1 LIQEAVDQVRRRA
14 IHRRSE
20 GSAVPPVV
28 GTRSDRFY
36 LPQLDGLRFVAFF
49 AVFVCHFPIS
59 SKWSRVPW
67 VSAIADAGAYGV
79 DLFFCLSSFLITA
92 LLLQEQAREGR
103 ARIGAFWIRRALR
116 IWPLYFVV
124 VAIAVVITHPPGWYT
139 RSLLTFTT
147 NWALLH
153 QSYDSSL
160 NILWSLAFEEQFY
173 VAWPLLFVLLAG
185 RRLPLVA
192 ATLIGST
199 VIVRTHLL
207 GGTLTADAVWSHPL
221 GRLEPFA
228 LGIVL
233 AWGWSRWRSAPRP
246 TLPGWTGVAIVA
258 IGWAA
263 VIALLRFGTPVGNVG
278 ALPPLWAY
286 STVDLILAIMLG
298 VVLMARGGLLA
309 HPIPVYLGR
318 ISFGLYIFHQAV
330 AQGVPLHVDVPWPLR
345 LGLTL
350 ALTLCLAALSY
361 VLLERPF
368 LRLKTRFTYVRSAP
382 V

>member
-1 LIQEAVDQVRRRA
+1 MQEAVGEVP
-14 IHRRSE
+14 RSG
-20 GSAVPPVV
+20 GSAVPLAV
-28 GTRSDRFY
+28 GSRSDRFY

-59 SKWSRVPW
+59 SKWSLVPW

-116 IWPLYFVV
+116 IWPLYFAV
-124 VAIAVVITHPPGWYT
+124 VAIAVVTTHPPGWYT

-153 QSYDSSL
+153 RSYDSSL

-173 VAWPLLFVLLAG
+173 LVWPLLFVLLAG

-192 ATLIGST
+192 AALIAGS

-207 GGTLTADAVWSHPL
+207 DGTLTADALWSHPL
-221 GRLEPFA
+221 ARLEPFA

-233 AWGWSRWRSAPRP
+233 AWGWSRWHSAPRVA
-246 TLPGWTGVAIVA
+246 LPAWMGISILA
-258 IGWAA
+258 IGWVA
-263 VIALLRFGTPVGNVG
+263 VTVLLRFGTQVGNVG

-286 STVDLILAIMLG
+286 STVDVILAIMLG
-298 VVLMARGGLLA
+298 VVLMAGGGLLA
-309 HPIPVYLGR
+309 HPILVYLGR

-330 AQGVPLHVDVPWPLR
+330 AQGVLLHVDVPWPLR
-345 LGLTL
+345 LGLSF
-350 ALTLCLAALSY
+350 ALTLCLAAVSY

-368 LRLKTRFTYVRSAP
+368 LRLKARFTYVRSAP